1 MVEKGRI
8 LTGHRPTG
16 PRHLG
21 HLVGTLR
28 TWASLQDQYQCFFLI
43 ADLHVMTTDYNHP
56 ERIQPNTIGMLADWL
71 AAGIDPQRST
81 VVLQS
86 AVPEHAQLSL
96 LLGMITSVGRLER
109 VPTYK
114 DQIQTLN
121 LVPSLGLI
129 TYPVLQAADI
139 LLYRA
144 EKIPVGEDQL
154 PHLELA
160 REITRRLNQTYGMA
174 FPEPQPILSATPR
187 LPGVDNRT
195 MHTSYGNAIFL
206 KDTPEE
212 TTQKVMGMFTDPTR
226 IHATDPGHI
235 ENNPLFTYLD
245 VFDQDLAREADLK
258 QAYQAGAVGDVEVK
272 RYLADVL
279 NQTLAPLR
287 EKRASL
293 MTRPDDL
300 IEMLRA
306 GTAFAR
312 QYARDTLTEVQDK
325 MGLNLSA
332 TWRKHEPNQEDT
344 PLIGAFC

>member
-1 MVEKGRI
+1 MTEKGRI

-28 TWASLQDQYQCFFLI
+28 TWADLQDQYQCFFLV
-43 ADLHVMTTDYNHP
+43 ADLHVMTTDYIHP
-56 ERIQPNTIGMLADWL
+56 ERIKKNTLGVLADWL

-81 VVLQS
+81 IVLQS

-96 LLGMITSVGRLER
+96 MLAMLTTVSRLER

-114 DQIQTLN
+114 DQIKALN
-121 LVPSLGLI
+121 LQPSLGLL

-144 EKIPVGEDQL
+144 DHVPVGEDQL

-160 REITRRLNQTYGMA
+160 REVANRFNQTYGNV
-174 FPEPQPILSATPR
+174 FPLPQPVLSQMPR

-195 MHTSYGNAIFL
+195 MHTSYGNAIYL
-206 KDTPEE
+206 MDTAEE
-212 TTQKVMGMFTDPTR
+212 TTKKIMGMYTDTTR
-226 IHATDPGHI
+226 LHATDPGHI

-245 VFDQDLAREADLK
+245 VFDGDASRVENLK
-258 QAYQAGAVGDVEVK
+258 LLYRAGKIGDVAVKQHLAEVVNQS
-272 RYLADVL
+272 LAS
-279 NQTLAPLR
+279 LR
-287 EKRASL
+287 AKRAEL
-293 MTRPDDL
+293 IDRPDDL
-300 IEMLRA
+300 IEIART
-306 GTAFAR
+306 GTSLAR
-312 QYARDTLTEVQDK
+312 QYARDTLTEVQDR

-332 TWRKHEPNQEDT
+332 TWRKHAPFVEPA
-344 PLIGAFC
+344 LMGAYC